1 MPTDWAR
8 ERALEEPPSLEE
20 QEFLNGIV
28 EDDAKTEIME
38 GFEEVESSDGS
49 SDGSSDV
56 SSDGSSD
63 GSSDVSLDGESFDDD
78 WKATEAAAIDRDSHI
93 QQTMVELGVST
104 KHEVYEQARR
114 VIGVALVASA
124 VAEPEA
130 EEGIAVP
137 AVSIHVEEEIAIAEQ
152 DDMPTHEEI
161 DEVLD
166 QIEAAEDEFQAD
178 AEAAFP
184 VTLPG
189 PPARRPQMSSEIS
202 ESSET
207 SDAEV
212 LNGPISA
219 HVEASAADVSAHR
232 RSRRPRTPTRSPERR
247 GRVSGLR
254 VPSRRP
260 PQRPDQRGRVTSPLR
275 TRARSPVQ

>member
-1 MPTDWAR
+1 MPTDWAIAR
-8 ERALEEPPSLEE
+8 MQ
-20 QEFLNGIV
+20 QEFLDGIV
-28 EDDAKTEIME
+28 DDDDDAKTEIME

-49 SDGSSDV
+49 SDGSSA
-56 SSDGSSD
+56 S
-63 GSSDVSLDGESFDDD
+63 SLDGESFDDD
-78 WKATEAAAIDRDSHI
+78 WKATEAAAIDRDAHI

-114 VIGVALVASA
+114 VVGVALVASA
-124 VAEPEA
+124 VAEPEV
-130 EEGIAVP
+130 EEGVAVP
-137 AVSIHVEEEIAIAEQ
+137 AVSIHVEEEVAIAES

-166 QIEAAEDEFQAD
+166 QIEAIEDEFQAD

-184 VTLPG
+184 VPLPG
-189 PPARRPQMSSEIS
+189 PPARRPQMSSE
-202 ESSET
+202 ET

-212 LNGPISA
+212 LNGPIIA
-219 HVEASAADVSAHR
+219 HVEASAADVSTHR
-232 RSRRPRTPTRSPERR
+232 RARRPRTPTRSPERR

-260 PQRPDQRGRVTSPLR
+260 PQHPVQRGRVTSPSR
-275 TRARSPVQ
+275 VRACSPVQ

>member
-1 MPTDWAR
+1 MPTDWAIAR
-8 ERALEEPPSLEE
+8 MQ
-20 QEFLNGIV
+20 QEFLDGIV
-28 EDDAKTEIME
+28 DDDDAKTEIME
-38 GFEEVESSDGS
+38 GFEEVESSAS
-49 SDGSSDV
+49 SSAS
-56 SSDGSSD
+56 
-63 GSSDVSLDGESFDDD
+63 SLDGESFDDD
-78 WKATEAAAIDRDSHI
+78 WKATEAAAIDRDAHI

-114 VIGVALVASA
+114 VVGVALVASA
-124 VAEPEA
+124 VAEPEV
-130 EEGIAVP
+130 EEGVAVP
-137 AVSIHVEEEIAIAEQ
+137 AVSIHVEEEVAIAES
-152 DDMPTHEEI
+152 DNMPSHEEI

-184 VTLPG
+184 VPLPG
-189 PPARRPQMSSEIS
+189 PPARRPQM
-202 ESSET
+202 SSET

-219 HVEASAADVSAHR
+219 HVEASASDVSAHR

-247 GRVSGLR
+247 GRVSGRR

-260 PQRPDQRGRVTSPLR
+260 PQRPDQRGRVTSPPR

>member
-1 MPTDWAR
+1 MPTDWAISR
-8 ERALEEPPSLEE
+8 MQ
-20 QEFLNGIV
+20 QEFLDGIV
-28 EDDAKTEIME
+28 DDDDAKTEIME
-38 GFEEVESSDGS
+38 GFEEVQSSDGS
-49 SDGSSDV
+49 SDGSSA
-56 SSDGSSD
+56 S
-63 GSSDVSLDGESFDDD
+63 SLDGESFDDD

-130 EEGIAVP
+130 EEGVAVP
-137 AVSIHVEEEIAIAEQ
+137 AVSIHVEEEVAIAEQ

-166 QIEAAEDEFQAD
+166 QIEAIEDEFQAD

-184 VTLPG
+184 VPLPG
-189 PPARRPQMSSEIS
+189 PPARRPQMSS

-212 LNGPISA
+212 LNGPIIER
-219 HVEASAADVSAHR
+219 VEASAAEVSAHR

-260 PQRPDQRGRVTSPLR
+260 PQRPVQRGRVTSPS
-275 TRARSPVQ
+275 RARACSPAQ

>member
-20 QEFLNGIV
+20 QVFLDGIV
-28 EDDAKTEIME
+28 DDDDAKTEIME

-49 SDGSSDV
+49 SDGSSA
-56 SSDGSSD
+56 S
-63 GSSDVSLDGESFDDD
+63 SLDGESFDDD
-78 WKATEAAAIDRDSHI
+78 WKATEAAAIDRDAHI

-184 VTLPG
+184 VTLP
-189 PPARRPQMSSEIS
+189 
-202 ESSET
+202 
-207 SDAEV
+207 
-212 LNGPISA
+212 
-219 HVEASAADVSAHR
+219 
-232 RSRRPRTPTRSPERR
+232 
-247 GRVSGLR
+247 
-254 VPSRRP
+254 
-260 PQRPDQRGRVTSPLR
+260 
-275 TRARSPVQ
+275 

>member
-1 MPTDWAR
+1 MQ
-8 ERALEEPPSLEE
+8 
-20 QEFLNGIV
+20 QEFLDGIFDCGDD
-28 EDDAKTEIME
+28 DDAKTEIME
-38 GFEEVESSDGS
+38 GFEGVE
-49 SDGSSDV
+49 
-56 SSDGSSD
+56 SSD

-78 WKATEAAAIDRDSHI
+78 WKATEEAAVVRDAHI

-114 VIGVALVASA
+114 VIGVALIASVMSA
-124 VAEPEA
+124 PEV

-137 AVSIHVEEEIAIAEQ
+137 AVSIHVEEEVAIPES
-152 DDMPTHEEI
+152 DNMPCPCEI

-166 QIEAAEDEFQAD
+166 QIEAIEDEFQAD

-184 VTLPG
+184 VLLPG
-189 PPARRPQMSSEIS
+189 PPARRPQMSSE
-202 ESSET
+202 T

-212 LNGPISA
+212 LNGPIIER
-219 HVEASAADVSAHR
+219 VEASAADVSSHR

-247 GRVSGLR
+247 GRVSGRR

-260 PQRPDQRGRVTSPLR
+260 PQRPDQRGRVTSPPR

>member
-1 MPTDWAR
+1 MFLDGITDC
-8 ERALEEPPSLEE
+8 
-20 QEFLNGIV
+20 GDD
-28 EDDAKTEIME
+28 DDAKTEIME

-49 SDGSSDV
+49 SAS
-56 SSDGSSD
+56 
-63 GSSDVSLDGESFDDD
+63 SLDGESFDDD
-78 WKATEAAAIDRDSHI
+78 WKATEAAAIDRDAHI

-114 VIGVALVASA
+114 VVGVALVASA
-124 VAEPEA
+124 VAEPEV
-130 EEGIAVP
+130 EEGVAVP
-137 AVSIHVEEEIAIAEQ
+137 AVSIHVEEEVAIAES
-152 DDMPTHEEI
+152 DNMPSHEEI

-166 QIEAAEDEFQAD
+166 QIEAIEDEFQAD

-184 VTLPG
+184 VPLPG
-189 PPARRPQMSSEIS
+189 PPARRPQMSSEISVSSETS

-219 HVEASAADVSAHR
+219 HVEASAAEVSAHR

-247 GRVSGLR
+247 GRVSGRR

-260 PQRPDQRGRVTSPLR
+260 PQRPDQRGRVTSPPR

>member
-20 QEFLNGIV
+20 KEFLDGIV
-28 EDDAKTEIME
+28 DDDDAKTEIME
-38 GFEEVESSDGS
+38 GFEEVESSAS
-49 SDGSSDV
+49 SSAS
-56 SSDGSSD
+56 
-63 GSSDVSLDGESFDDD
+63 SLDGESFDDD
-78 WKATEAAAIDRDSHI
+78 WKATEAAAIDRDAHI

-114 VIGVALVASA
+114 MVGVALVASA
-124 VAEPEA
+124 VAEPEV
-130 EEGIAVP
+130 EEGVAVP

-166 QIEAAEDEFQAD
+166 QIEAIEDEFQAD

-189 PPARRPQMSSEIS
+189 PRARRPQMSSE
-202 ESSET
+202 ET

-212 LNGPISA
+212 LLSLI
-219 HVEASAADVSAHR
+219 HI
-232 RSRRPRTPTRSPERR
+232 
-247 GRVSGLR
+247 
-254 VPSRRP
+254 
-260 PQRPDQRGRVTSPLR
+260 
-275 TRARSPVQ
+275 